1 MHSSRHPPR
10 WDAGPA
16 ADGARNPDPARP
28 SSAEGSAEPASLPGS
43 VRPPHSACPRG
54 AADTAATAHPS
65 AAARSP
71 DATPILDAAPTPD
84 ATPTGNA
91 APTANVARS
100 ADAPPTSAAADA
112 PTVGCSGSGTATRAH
127 DDCTAPPALEVERVG
142 VHLGGNP
149 VLTAVSLT
157 ARAGEIVALLGPS
170 GCGKTT
176 LLRVIA
182 GLQPHTGDVRWQ
194 GNSVAAV
201 PAHRRGFG
209 LVFQDQALFPHLD
222 VARNVAFGLRMQARN
237 FAERTRRVDEL
248 LELVGLTGFGQ
259 RSVDAL
265 SGGEAQRVALA
276 RALAPNPR
284 LVMLDEP
291 LAGLDR
297 PLREQL
303 LIDLPQIL
311 RQLRQTALFVTH
323 DLEEALAVSD
333 RVAVMRAG
341 QVEQV
346 GTPRALYE
354 RPASVFVAGFI
365 GRANILHGT
374 VRAGVLDTAI
384 GPLPYAG
391 PAPPGAAGAVLVRPE
406 QIDLAA
412 AAGPVP
418 AERIDLTAST
428 APVQPEPIDLA
439 EHDLGSDDPDE
450 PGSATRRILPGTLHA
465 TSYRGIA
472 SIATVLVNDTP
483 LLVVVAGDRSL
494 PATGSPVTIS
504 FDLQRAVV
512 PLSVAQRQPKP

>member
-1 MHSSRHPPR
+1 MPR
-10 WDAGPA
+10 T
-16 ADGARNPDPARP
+16 
-28 SSAEGSAEPASLPGS
+28 
-43 VRPPHSACPRG
+43 V
-54 AADTAATAHPS
+54 
-65 AAARSP
+65 
-71 DATPILDAAPTPD
+71 DAAH
-84 ATPTGNA
+84 
-91 APTANVARS
+91 TANVARS

-222 VARNVAFGLRMQARN
+222 VARNVAFGLRMQARSL
-237 FAERTRRVDEL
+237 AERTRRVDEL

-428 APVQPEPIDLA
+428 APVRPEQIDLAAAAGPVPAERIAALQPEPIDLA
-439 EHDLGSDDPDE
+439 ERDLGSDDPDE

>member
-1 MHSSRHPPR
+1 M
-10 WDAGPA
+10 
-16 ADGARNPDPARP
+16 
-28 SSAEGSAEPASLPGS
+28 
-43 VRPPHSACPRG
+43 
-54 AADTAATAHPS
+54 
-65 AAARSP
+65 
-71 DATPILDAAPTPD
+71 
-84 ATPTGNA
+84 
-91 APTANVARS
+91 
-100 ADAPPTSAAADA
+100 
-112 PTVGCSGSGTATRAH
+112 
-127 DDCTAPPALEVERVG
+127 
-142 VHLGGNP
+142 HLGGNP

-194 GNSVAAV
+194 GNSVAAA

-222 VARNVAFGLRMQARN
+222 VARNVAFGLRMQARSL
-237 FAERTRRVDEL
+237 AERTRRVDEL

-384 GPLPYAG
+384 GSLPYTG
-391 PAPPGAAGAVLVRPE
+391 PAAPGADGAVLVRPE

-418 AERIDLTAST
+418 AERID
-428 APVQPEPIDLA
+428 QPERTDLTEFGPA
-439 EHDLGSDDPDE
+439 GAGPGEAGS
-450 PGSATRRILPGTLHA
+450 SARCTLAGTLHA
-465 TSYRGIA
+465 TSFRGIA
-472 SIATVLVNDTP
+472 SIATVMVNETP
-483 LLVVVAGDRSL
+483 LQVVVGGSRTL
-494 PATGSPVTIS
+494 PAAGSPVTIS
-504 FDLQRAVV
+504 FDLQQAVV
-512 PLSVAQRQPKP
+512 PLTVAQRQPKP

>member
-1 MHSSRHPPR
+1 M
-10 WDAGPA
+10 
-16 ADGARNPDPARP
+16 
-28 SSAEGSAEPASLPGS
+28 
-43 VRPPHSACPRG
+43 
-54 AADTAATAHPS
+54 
-65 AAARSP
+65 
-71 DATPILDAAPTPD
+71 
-84 ATPTGNA
+84 
-91 APTANVARS
+91 
-100 ADAPPTSAAADA
+100 
-112 PTVGCSGSGTATRAH
+112 
-127 DDCTAPPALEVERVG
+127 
-142 VHLGGNP
+142 
-149 VLTAVSLT
+149 
-157 ARAGEIVALLGPS
+157 
-170 GCGKTT
+170 
-176 LLRVIA
+176 
-182 GLQPHTGDVRWQ
+182 
-194 GNSVAAV
+194 
-201 PAHRRGFG
+201 
-209 LVFQDQALFPHLD
+209 
-222 VARNVAFGLRMQARN
+222 
-237 FAERTRRVDEL
+237 DEL

-374 VRAGVLDTAI
+374 VRGGVLDTAI
-384 GPLPYAG
+384 GSLPYTG
-391 PAPPGAAGAVLVRPE
+391 PAAPGADGAVLVRPE

-418 AERIDLTAST
+418 AERID
-428 APVQPEPIDLA
+428 QPERTDLTEFGPA
-439 EHDLGSDDPDE
+439 GAGPGEAGS
-450 PGSATRRILPGTLHA
+450 SARCTLAGTLHA
-465 TSYRGIA
+465 TSFRGIA
-472 SIATVLVNDTP
+472 SIATVMVNETP
-483 LLVVVAGDRSL
+483 LQVVVGGSRTL
-494 PATGSPVTIS
+494 PAAGSPVTIS
-504 FDLQRAVV
+504 FDLQQAVV
-512 PLSVAQRQPKP
+512 PLTVAQRQPKP

>member
-16 ADGARNPDPARP
+16 ADGARNPDPARR
-28 SSAEGSAEPASLPGS
+28 SSAEGSAEPASLPGRA
-43 VRPPHSACPRG
+43 RPPHSARTPG
-54 AADTAATAHPS
+54 AADTTATAHPS
-65 AAARSP
+65 AAARSL
-71 DATPILDAAPTPD
+71 DATPILNAAPTPD
-84 ATPTGNA
+84 ETHTVDA
-91 APTANVARS
+91 AHTANVARS
-100 ADAPPTSAAADA
+100 ADAPPPSVATDA

-127 DDCTAPPALEVERVG
+127 DNCTAPPALAVELVG

-182 GLQPHTGDVRWQ
+182 GLQPHTGDVRWE
-194 GNSVAAV
+194 GTSVAAL

-222 VARNVAFGLRMQARN
+222 VTRNVAFGLRMQARG
-237 FAERTRRVDEL
+237 AAQRTRRVDEL
-248 LELVGLTGFGQ
+248 LELVGLIGFGQ

-346 GTPRALYE
+346 DTPRALYE

-374 VRAGVLDTAI
+374 VRGGTLDTAI
-384 GPLPYAG
+384 GSLPYTG
-391 PAPPGAAGAVLVRPE
+391 PASPGADGAVLVRPE
-406 QIDLAA
+406 
-412 AAGPVP
+412 
-418 AERIDLTAST
+418 R
-428 APVQPEPIDLA
+428 IDLA
-439 EHDLGSDDPDE
+439 ERDPGSDDPDE
-450 PGSATRRILPGTLHA
+450 PGSATRRILPGTLHT
-465 TSYRGIA
+465 TSFRGIA

-483 LLVVVAGDRSL
+483 LQVVVAGDRSL

-504 FDLQRAVV
+504 FDLQHAVV
-512 PLSVAQRQPKP
+512 PLTVAQRQPKP